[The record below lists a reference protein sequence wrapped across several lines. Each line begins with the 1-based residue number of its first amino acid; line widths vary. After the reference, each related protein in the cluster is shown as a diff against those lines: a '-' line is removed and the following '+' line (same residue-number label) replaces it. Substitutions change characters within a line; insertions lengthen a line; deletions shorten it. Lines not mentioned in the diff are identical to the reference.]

1 MNPSAVPFVPTW
13 LRSNNASASP
23 SNNNLD
29 ISDDSR
35 VQFEFE
41 DDGGFGGE
49 HAREARAFSHASS
62 SSSLAGSRDGTST
75 PNQGFG
81 SPVQTAFAGLSLR
94 GSGSQPTTPSRRTHS
109 AQPYLPY
116 GDSKP
121 MLIKTK
127 SMTDA
132 AALHNLVGPSSM
144 QTPPLS
150 TSGSSLT
157 EALRGAPGLAPAPAP
172 SSPARGLAASVD
184 DDDLN
189 DAGAVDAQRTAVE
202 VEEEAAAPAVAS
214 TDDEVADAL
223 DDVPAPTTSSSPPR
237 TTLRIDPNK
246 PVGPDDFEVLCVVG
260 QGAFGKVFQVR
271 RIGDGRIYAMKV
283 MRKDRII
290 SRMQGYFDDAA
301 AAAAAAAATTTTA
314 AATPQPPTPES
325 PATFPSPTANDAS
338 TPAAAPSTPSTPNTA
353 QDVRNECSTLR
364 HTFTE
369 RDILTRV
376 RHPYIVALRYSFQT
390 PAKLYL
396 VLDFING
403 GHLFY
408 QLYRHGTFSEAW
420 VRVYAAELAL
430 AIGHLHQLG
439 ILHRDLKP
447 ENILL
452 GADGHVVVTD
462 FGLAKSDME
471 HDDSRTNSLVGT
483 MHYMAPEIITGK
495 GHSRPADW
503 WSVGILVYEMLTGK
517 PPFDAKNKSLLQKAI
532 CKDKVKLPS
541 FLTSDAGTLVKA
553 LLHKDPKARL
563 GAGPASDGL
572 KAIQAS
578 KFFLGFPWKKLE
590 AKEMPPPF
598 VPAVQD
604 EHDTC
609 NFDEMYTQLPP
620 MDSPANAP
628 QLLAGVYGDPFAGF
642 SFRDSAHERAIFA
655 SSLRSSG
662 GQPSPG
668 SNSPSSPYASPYAPS
683 SPALRRTLM

>member
-13 LRSNNASASP
+13 LRNNNASASP

-29 ISDDSR
+29 ISDDSH

-41 DDGGFGGE
+41 DDGGFGGG

-301 AAAAAAAATTTTA
+301 AAAAAAADDDDGGGDATASNPRIARDVSKSHGERRLDAGGSAKHAEHAEYRAGCEKRMLDA
-314 AATPQPPTPES
+314 AAHIYRARHPDAREAPVHRRAAVLVPDAGEALPGSRLHQRWSPLLPAVSSWHVQRSVGSRLRRRTCPCHWPPP
-325 PATFPSPTANDAS
+325 PAWHPSP
-338 TPAAAPSTPSTPNTA
+338 
-353 QDVRNECSTLR
+353 
-364 HTFTE
+364 
-369 RDILTRV
+369 
-376 RHPYIVALRYSFQT
+376 
-390 PAKLYL
+390 
-396 VLDFING
+396 
-403 GHLFY
+403 
-408 QLYRHGTFSEAW
+408 
-420 VRVYAAELAL
+420 
-430 AIGHLHQLG
+430 
-439 ILHRDLKP
+439 
-447 ENILL
+447 
-452 GADGHVVVTD
+452 
-462 FGLAKSDME
+462 
-471 HDDSRTNSLVGT
+471 
-483 MHYMAPEIITGK
+483 
-495 GHSRPADW
+495 
-503 WSVGILVYEMLTGK
+503 
-517 PPFDAKNKSLLQKAI
+517 
-532 CKDKVKLPS
+532 
-541 FLTSDAGTLVKA
+541 
-553 LLHKDPKARL
+553 
-563 GAGPASDGL
+563 
-572 KAIQAS
+572 
-578 KFFLGFPWKKLE
+578 
-590 AKEMPPPF
+590 
-598 VPAVQD
+598 
-604 EHDTC
+604 
-609 NFDEMYTQLPP
+609 
-620 MDSPANAP
+620 
-628 QLLAGVYGDPFAGF
+628 
-642 SFRDSAHERAIFA
+642 
-655 SSLRSSG
+655 RS
-662 GQPSPG
+662 
-668 SNSPSSPYASPYAPS
+668 
-683 SPALRRTLM
+683 